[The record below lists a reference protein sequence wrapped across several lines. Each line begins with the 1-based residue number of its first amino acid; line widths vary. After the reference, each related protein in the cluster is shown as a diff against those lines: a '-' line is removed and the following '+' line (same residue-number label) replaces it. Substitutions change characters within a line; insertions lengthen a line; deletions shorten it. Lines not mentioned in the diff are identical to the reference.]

1 MVFLEHKKG
10 MLLKSSI
17 QVLKKA
23 EMLVKA
29 ANMPGKGSAVSA
41 AGMKGNEKKSA
52 EMRPD
57 KKEPALH
64 RAGWVIAVW
73 CGDWQEE
80 NARLLEAAGADEI
93 FVFEK
98 ESLEGYRT
106 ERFTR
111 VICQAAR
118 ECQPEL
124 ILLGSSPVCNDLAAR
139 ASVRL
144 GAGLVTDAVAV
155 TCREDGCICL
165 ERPDDHCE
173 NQMKRFVC
181 RKDRCQMA
189 TLKLAK
195 LPEKWEYSGNAAI
208 VRKMEVSEKTESCQA
223 YGKAGGKP
231 EEMAAKALDQD
242 QGSRIIET
250 RETLSEGAD
259 ITTADCLVSGGRG
272 IRGNQGFALLREL
285 ASLLKGEVAASR
297 PNVDEGW
304 IAREHQVGLSGKTV
318 SPKLYLA
325 CGISGSVHHR
335 IGMEGSEYVIAIN
348 IDRNAPIFDVADLG
362 IVGDVHEILPL
373 LIAYLK
379 ADKHSKT
386 IRRMESLEKKP

>member
-1 MVFLEHKKG
+1 MSDKCVMVFLEQKKG
-10 MLLKSSI
+10 LLLNSSI

-23 EMLVKA
+23 TMLAKGA
-29 ANMPGKGSAVSA
+29 DMPTS
-41 AGMKGNEKKSA
+41 
-52 EMRPD
+52 
-57 KKEPALH
+57 H
-64 RAGWVIAVW
+64 RAGWVTAVW
-73 CGDWQEE
+73 CGSWKDE
-80 NARLLEAAGADEI
+80 NEKLLLDAGADEI
-93 FVFEK
+93 LVFEK
-98 ESLEGYRT
+98 ECPEEYRT
-106 ERFTR
+106 ERFTQ
-111 VICQAAR
+111 VICQAAG
-118 ECQPEL
+118 ECHPEL
-124 ILLGSSPVCNDLAAR
+124 ILFGSSHMCNDLAAR

-144 GAGLVTDAVAV
+144 GAGLVTDAVTV
-155 TCREDGCICL
+155 TRREDGCICL

-195 LPEKWEYSGNAAI
+195 LPEKWEYSGSAVT
-208 VRKMEVSEKTESCQA
+208 VRKMEVPEKTESCLA
-223 YGKAGGKP
+223 HGRADGTP
-231 EEMAAKALDQD
+231 EDMAAKTPDKD
-242 QGSRIIET
+242 PGSRIIET
-250 RETLSEGAD
+250 METCSKGAD

-272 IRGNQGFALLREL
+272 IRGRQGFALLQEL
-285 ASLLKGEVAASR
+285 ASLLHGEVASSR

-379 ADKHSKT
+379 KQEMAGKNKDQNYPTNGELNGKT
-386 IRRMESLEKKP
+386 S